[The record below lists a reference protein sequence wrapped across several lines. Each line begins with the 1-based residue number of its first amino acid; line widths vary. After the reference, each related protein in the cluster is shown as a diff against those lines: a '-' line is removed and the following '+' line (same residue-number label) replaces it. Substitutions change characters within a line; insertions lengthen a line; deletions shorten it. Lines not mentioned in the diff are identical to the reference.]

1 MVQTTPSSVG
11 NLALKSDDAY
21 GGASY
26 EEVPRPQGQQS
37 RKLYALPGIP
47 PAPESVAELGIPER
61 FLEDLLLKTLHRLDT
76 TTTGLATAMRIS
88 PMVLRALL
96 ESLKRQRLVET
107 TAGSGRLEREW
118 KYRLTEPGMRETENA
133 FARSRYVGP
142 VPVPIHEYFAA
153 LEEDESVG
161 LVDPGSLARSLQQ
174 LVLSRETVAK
184 ICLGLTSGRP
194 SILWGP
200 PGNGKTTVLQFCGD
214 ALVGS
219 TLLPV
224 SVFVSGHVIA
234 LYDERTHVILDPDEG
249 NDPNQAGDR
258 RWLRVRRPFVFV
270 GGELRPEDLDL
281 AYDAS
286 TGAHQAP
293 PHMRA
298 HGGLLAIDDFGR
310 QQVAPAALL
319 NRWIAALE
327 RGDDTVSLV
336 TGERISFPFRCA
348 ICFSTNLEPRSMLDE
363 AHLRRVP
370 YKVLLPEPSPA
381 QMAEIFRRFARAMNV
396 EADPKG
402 IAASVRL
409 VDRASEG
416 RLRSCHPRDML
427 QLVVEEAHF
436 LGESPTLEPEAVR
449 RACELYFGL
458 DPGPDDW
465 EAEHTP
471 EPTPQYRS

>member
-1 MVQTTPSSVG
+1 
-11 NLALKSDDAY
+11 
-21 GGASY
+21 
-26 EEVPRPQGQQS
+26 
-37 RKLYALPGIP
+37 
-47 PAPESVAELGIPER
+47 
-61 FLEDLLLKTLHRLDT
+61 
-76 TTTGLATAMRIS
+76 MRIQPS
-88 PMVLRALL
+88 VLRELL
-96 ESLKRQRLVET
+96 ESLKRQHYIET
-107 TAGSGRLEREW
+107 TASSGRLEREW
-118 KYRLTEPGMRETENA
+118 KYRLTETGMRETENA

-142 VPVPIHEYFAA
+142 VPVPIHEYFEV
-153 LEEDESVG
+153 LEEDEEVG
-161 LVDPGSLARSLQQ
+161 LVDPGHLARSLQQ

-200 PGNGKTTVLQFCGD
+200 PGNGKTTVLEFCGD
-214 ALVGS
+214 ALVGT

-224 SVFVSGHVIA
+224 TVFVHGHVIA
-234 LYDERTHVILDPDEG
+234 LYDERTHVVVDHEEDPS
-249 NDPNQAGDR
+249 QAADR

-310 QQVAPAALL
+310 QQVAPTALL

-327 RGDDTVSLV
+327 RGDDTVALV
-336 TGERISFPFRCA
+336 TGERIAFPFRCA
-348 ICFSTNLEPRSMLDE
+348 ICFSTNLEPRTMLDE

-381 QMAEIFRRFARAMNV
+381 QMAEIFRRFAKAMNV
-396 EADPKG
+396 EAEPQG
-402 IAASVRL
+402 IAAAVRL
-409 VDRASEG
+409 VDRASDQK
-416 RLRSCHPRDML
+416 LRSCHPRDIL

-449 RACELYFGL
+449 RACELYFGV
-458 DPGPDDW
+458 DPGPDEW
-465 EAEHTP
+465 EPDRRADAS
-471 EPTPQYRS
+471 PQYRS

>member
-1 MVQTTPSSVG
+1 MVQGTPSSVG
-11 NLALKSDDAY
+11 NLALQSE
-21 GGASY
+21 GTERSGAQTQGKG
-26 EEVPRPQGQQS
+26 PRLHS
-37 RKLYALPGIP
+37 LLSLP
-47 PAPESVAELGIPER
+47 PAPESMAGLGIPER
-61 FLEDLLLKTLHRLDT
+61 FLEDLVLKTLHRFDT
-76 TTTGLATAMRIS
+76 TTVGLATEMRIQ
-88 PMVLRALL
+88 PAVLRELL
-96 ESLKRQRLVET
+96 ESLKRQRYVET
-107 TAGSGRLEREW
+107 TMNSGRLEREW

-142 VPVPIHEYFAA
+142 VPVPIQEYFES
-153 LEEDESVG
+153 LDHDEEVG
-161 LVDPGSLARSLQQ
+161 LVDPGHLARSLQQ

-200 PGNGKTTVLQFCGD
+200 PGNGKTTVLEFCGD
-214 ALVGS
+214 ALVG
-219 TLLPV
+219 TTVLPV
-224 SVFVSGHVIA
+224 SVYVNGHVIA
-234 LYDERTHVILDPDEG
+234 LYDERTHVLVDNDEADDPDM
-249 NDPNQAGDR
+249 ATDR

-293 PHMRA
+293 PHMKA

-310 QQVAPAALL
+310 QQVAPTALL

-348 ICFSTNLEPRSMLDE
+348 ICFSTNLEPRTMLDE

-396 EADPKG
+396 EADAQG
-402 IAASVRL
+402 IAAAVRL
-409 VDRASEG
+409 VDRASEK
-416 RLRSCHPRDML
+416 RLRSCHPRDVL

-436 LGESPTLEPEAVR
+436 LGESPFLEPEAVR
-449 RACELYFGL
+449 RACELYFGT
-458 DPGPDDW
+458 DPGPDEW
-465 EAEHTP
+465 EAERRD
-471 EPTPQYRS
+471 EAPQYRS